1 VPDLVAGAV
10 DVDTAGHDA
19 LREVRDV
26 EDDAETSDKVG
37 EYHPADHP
45 GVDVGVLN
53 ELTQLDPVQE
63 RGDGVEGEGQEE
75 GEGDLGLGVGV
86 GEVLEGDDGAEQ
98 EADHGKVDGLVV
110 RKAGEVVDDDPDVG
124 PVESDEN
131 ADMVQLL
138 PGGPRD
144 VAGHRVEQRAGQHAG
159 LVGHQLQESGVVVSL
174 VSDVALG
181 PHQVPHHQTEEED
194 EAEEVCP
201 DVDSLVVQGEDA
213 LYTALVAQTDRP
225 VAGVY

>member
-1 VPDLVAGAV
+1 MNMTPYLAV
-10 DVDTAGHDA
+10 RRHLPKVS
-19 LREVRDV
+19 LIRRWQ
-26 EDDAETSDKVG
+26 ETVCL
-37 EYHPADHP
+37 Y
-45 GVDVGVLN
+45 
-53 ELTQLDPVQE
+53 
-63 RGDGVEGEGQEE
+63 
-75 GEGDLGLGVGV
+75 
-86 GEVLEGDDGAEQ
+86 
-98 EADHGKVDGLVV
+98 
-110 RKAGEVVDDDPDVG
+110 
-124 PVESDEN
+124 
-131 ADMVQLL
+131 
-138 PGGPRD
+138 
-144 VAGHRVEQRAGQHAG
+144 

>member
-1 VPDLVAGAV
+1 MAG
-10 DVDTAGHDA
+10 DC
-19 LREVRDV
+19 L
-26 EDDAETSDKVG
+26 
-37 EYHPADHP
+37 Y
-45 GVDVGVLN
+45 
-53 ELTQLDPVQE
+53 
-63 RGDGVEGEGQEE
+63 
-75 GEGDLGLGVGV
+75 
-86 GEVLEGDDGAEQ
+86 
-98 EADHGKVDGLVV
+98 
-110 RKAGEVVDDDPDVG
+110 
-124 PVESDEN
+124 
-131 ADMVQLL
+131 
-138 PGGPRD
+138 
-144 VAGHRVEQRAGQHAG
+144 